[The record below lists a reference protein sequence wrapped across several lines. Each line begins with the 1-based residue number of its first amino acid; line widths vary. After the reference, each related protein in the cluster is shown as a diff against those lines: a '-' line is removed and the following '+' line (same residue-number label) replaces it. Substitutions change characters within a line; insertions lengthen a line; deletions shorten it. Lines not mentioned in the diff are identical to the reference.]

1 MFFYEKRRQSKA
13 EETNSSSCKWRQQ
26 QLHVRRKYRS
36 FFLACLW
43 MGKKGSKFYYSASP
57 QQIIQQFYSLNS
69 FCSFSTTSVVA
80 ALFLELQTW
89 TLRDFMTYMLA
100 IQFQLSSSLLAA
112 FSLIKA
118 KDIFGYFMKMAS
130 KKSMW
135 PSRKRTHLKMH
146 MS

>member
-1 MFFYEKRRQSKA
+1 
-13 EETNSSSCKWRQQ
+13 
-26 QLHVRRKYRS
+26 
-36 FFLACLW
+36 

-100 IQFQLSSSLLAA
+100 IQFQLSSSLSLQLLVSLKPRIYLAILWKWLLKKVCDLQEKGHTFKNA
-112 FSLIKA
+112 YELKKMDFSLEKLLVFLDFSSAISLHTKL
-118 KDIFGYFMKMAS
+118 
-130 KKSMW
+130 KKNI
-135 PSRKRTHLKMH
+135 H
-146 MS
+146 